1 MRSVGVLAHKTPP
14 DAKAGQIG
22 PFPADGLYRRESRS
36 GIWVWH
42 KATEPTGVQHDRH
55 GADGTPFKRTFR
67 LDFAV
72 QLIWNLHCCF
82 HGRKDSRTAR
92 QPQCRIA
99 VFMHIAAIPLPAP
112 FASQATRPGGTRGN
126 TLHAKGPGAP
136 IMPNPRPSRKEGRPC
151 HGFSTRPWF
160 PQKDRDKGG
169 IARRALSPSAR
180 PARRA
185 LYPRRPRR
193 VASNSGSAGGSRSR
207 ATGTSLASR
216 PADNCA
222 KRNLKPRSGDSTT

>member
-1 MRSVGVLAHKTPP
+1 MCQDHASCHLPPGGYAFAYRSHVMRSVGVLAHKTPP

-22 PFPADGLYRRESRS
+22 PFPADGLYRRESWR

-82 HGRKDSRTAR
+82 HGRKDSRTAG

-99 VFMHIAAIPLPAP
+99 VFMHIAAAPKFHRLPRRHPLISSVDA
-112 FASQATRPGGTRGN
+112 
-126 TLHAKGPGAP
+126 
-136 IMPNPRPSRKEGRPC
+136 E
-151 HGFSTRPWF
+151 
-160 PQKDRDKGG
+160 
-169 IARRALSPSAR
+169 ARRARASRRERRPSGPGRARRPHVLPVAEELRAHRRDERLPLPKREHARMVPREAPTVDREVNLRR
-180 PARRA
+180 PAGEDG
-185 LYPRRPRR
+185 
-193 VASNSGSAGGSRSR
+193 V
-207 ATGTSLASR
+207 
-216 PADNCA
+216 
-222 KRNLKPRSGDSTT
+222 